1 MNWFS
6 VLFALGGVWFVFSAG
21 GAFVHASEHK
31 MKRWPSLVRLLAGA
45 WFIGF
50 ALYLGVTH

>member
-21 GAFVHASEHK
+21 SGFALAVQQGL
-31 MKRWPSLVRLLAGA
+31 KRWPSAVRLLFGA
-45 WFIGF
+45 LFIGL
-50 ALYLGVTH
+50 ALYLGIQR